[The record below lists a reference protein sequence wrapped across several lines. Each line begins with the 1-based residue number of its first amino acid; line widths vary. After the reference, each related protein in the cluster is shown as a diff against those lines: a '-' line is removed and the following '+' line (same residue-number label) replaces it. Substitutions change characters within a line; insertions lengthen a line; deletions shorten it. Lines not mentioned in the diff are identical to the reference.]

1 MQHNLE
7 PIAEFIQYDNDKPV
21 LDSAGLPVLAPV
33 RVLRAIEDVKRL
45 IEQNAPQNVIELFA
59 KDASEAEQWQFAH
72 EYLEYLA
79 QLAKAEAHNANL
91 PVIGKDDNGDDALAE
106 PMALPEP
113 PEKPAVKSVEEVLA
127 PYDRTLFKKQR
138 AEKVANIT
146 VDVDGM
152 VFDGD
157 ETSQQRMA
165 RSILVMNDS
174 EQITW
179 ILSDN
184 TKAEVTKAQLETALR
199 KAGEA
204 QTALWSQS

>member
-7 PIAEFIQYDNDKPV
+7 PIAEFIQYNNDKPV

-33 RVLRAIEDVKRL
+33 RVLRTIEDVKLL
-45 IEQNAPQNVIELFA
+45 IEQNAPQKVIELFA
-59 KDASEAEQWQFAH
+59 KDASEAEQWQFAR

-79 QLAKAEAHNANL
+79 QFAKAEAHNADL
-91 PVIGKDDNGDDALAE
+91 PVIGKDDNGDDVLAE

-113 PEKPAVKSVEEVLA
+113 PEKPAVKSVEEILA
-127 PYDRTLFKKQR
+127 PYNRTLFKKLR

-146 VDVDGM
+146 VDVDDM

-165 RSILVMNDS
+165 RSILVMNDT

-184 TKAEVTKAQLETALR
+184 TPAQVTKAQLELALR

-204 QTALWSQS
+204 QTQLWSQP